1 MQCWWDDCGKPAQAV
16 CYFCGRAVC
25 KNHAST
31 MSSFLVMYLGGN
43 DTPKGLAVAN
53 VIWCG
58 ICEPQPE
65 PIPMPE
71 LF

>member
-1 MQCWWDDCGKPAQAV
+1 MQCWV
-16 CYFCGRAVC
+16 CDLTARASCKFCGRFVC
-25 KNHAST
+25 KDHAAKMST
-31 MSSFLVMYLGGN
+31 FISMFLGGQE
-43 DTPKGLAVAN
+43 TPKGLAVAD

-58 ICEPQPE
+58 ICGPQPE

>member
-1 MQCWWDDCGKPAQAV
+1 MQCWQCDKPARAS
-16 CYFCGRAVC
+16 CGFCGRFVC
-25 KNHAST
+25 KDHASKMPNFT
-31 MSSFLVMYLGGN
+31 VMYLGN
-43 DTPKGLAVAN
+43 ENTPKGIAVAG

-71 LF
+71 LY

>member
-1 MQCWWDDCGKPAQAV
+1 MP
-16 CYFCGRAVC
+16 
-25 KNHAST
+25 T
-31 MSSFLVMYLGGN
+31 FLAMFLGGQS
-43 DTPKGLAVAN
+43 TPKGLAVAN

-65 PIPMPE
+65 PIAMPE